1 MEPSKMC
8 DTVLAEDTDD
18 FFDDNSIY
26 FATPDTVCVAES
38 QDLFAED
45 TNMSVEA
52 QQTIDVCANSSA
64 VTQTDPFEGPSG
76 NNVTPGNDWLNA
88 FQVRHRDDFPS
99 MCPTCLPT
107 CLVAAK
113 GIECIVHSSELTK
126 TDPKEGPSGK
136 SLRLTCE
143 DYLKDS
149 SSSDSGAP
157 SDNDDDDDETPDL
170 DVDLLLSKFKSDN
183 SENSKEQGEVE
194 KGPCHNLTQKRVES
208 HECENVGHSLNEN
221 QESDESDV
229 TIISDTIAVDC
240 FKCNYENCVI
250 SHRARYVKE
259 PDTHNDEHET
269 PSLGEFM
276 ESTVSLKGS
285 EVIGLMSFYAHRLR
299 ACKLKLIQEYN
310 IAPHIVERWMDML

>member
-1 MEPSKMC
+1 MR
-8 DTVLAEDTDD
+8 D
-18 FFDDNSIY
+18 F
-26 FATPDTVCVAES
+26 
-38 QDLFAED
+38 
-45 TNMSVEA
+45 
-52 QQTIDVCANSSA
+52 
-64 VTQTDPFEGPSG
+64 
-76 NNVTPGNDWLNA
+76 TPG
-88 FQVRHRDDFPS
+88 
-99 MCPTCLPT
+99 
-107 CLVAAK
+107 
-113 GIECIVHSSELTK
+113 
-126 TDPKEGPSGK
+126 
-136 SLRLTCE
+136 
-143 DYLKDS
+143 DY
-149 SSSDSGAP
+149 SDSGAP
-157 SDNDDDDDETPDL
+157 SDNDDDDETPDL

-194 KGPCHNLTQKRVES
+194 KGWVNLKKRVES
-208 HECENVGHSLNEN
+208 DECENVGHSLNEN

-269 PSLGEFM
+269 PSFGEFM
-276 ESTVSLKGS
+276 NSTVSMKGS